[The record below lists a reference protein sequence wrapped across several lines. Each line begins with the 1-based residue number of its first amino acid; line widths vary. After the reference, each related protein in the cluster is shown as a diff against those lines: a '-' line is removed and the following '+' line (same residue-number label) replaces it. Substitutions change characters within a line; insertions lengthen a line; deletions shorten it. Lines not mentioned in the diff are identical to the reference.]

1 MAPRWIGT
9 RCRPIDIS
17 DAVRY
22 LIGCVRT
29 RGRQVGIRHPGR
41 AGRNSP
47 PRGWRTV
54 PRTDC
59 VQSFSAAR
67 MSSAA
72 PTRETGVEEQ
82 PAEGV
87 AELFSGPA
95 PSELSAGCRHFHG
108 GTGSRNGAEE

>member
-17 DAVRY
+17 DAVGY

-47 PRGWRTV
+47 PGGGEPFPGPTASRVFRGTHVFRGA
-54 PRTDC
+54 D
-59 VQSFSAAR
+59 
-67 MSSAA
+67 
-72 PTRETGVEEQ
+72 
-82 PAEGV
+82 
-87 AELFSGPA
+87 
-95 PSELSAGCRHFHG
+95 
-108 GTGSRNGAEE
+108 SRNRG

>member
-17 DAVRY
+17 DAVGY
-22 LIGCVRT
+22 LIGCVK
-29 RGRQVGIRHPGR
+29 
-41 AGRNSP
+41 N
-47 PRGWRTV
+47 
-54 PRTDC
+54 PRTAGGNSTSGEPEGTARRGGGEPFPGPTASR
-59 VQSFSAAR
+59 VSAAR

-82 PAEGV
+82 PAEGGGGTV
-87 AELFSGPA
+87 LRAGSSFSFPRD
-95 PSELSAGCRHFHG
+95 AGDFHG